1 VGWRRI
7 FPHLTPTLSAP
18 RGGEGDLQLPADRL
32 QYTLNVFHD
41 IPIPE
46 PDHAIT
52 SPGDFLAAYLVCAG
66 SKRMLSA
73 IELNDE
79 LRCRT
84 GEIDHV
90 PPNRMLTTKSIRE
103 A

>member
-1 VGWRRI
+1 
-7 FPHLTPTLSAP
+7 
-18 RGGEGDLQLPADRL
+18 
-32 QYTLNVFHD
+32 
-41 IPIPE
+41 
-46 PDHAIT
+46 
-52 SPGDFLAAYLVCAG
+52 
-66 SKRMLSA
+66 MLSA

-90 PPNRMLTTKSIRE
+90 PPNRMLATKSIRE